1 MSYSDDFAFMSAAS
15 LAKVLS
21 RLRRIIF
28 TVTPSFLPCD
38 ALYASTTFCI
48 ASPSGPGHRTIF
60 TVVAAFAVGNTAKPI
75 TKLSAETSAIEIFLM
90 RITLPSHSS
99 IRR

>member
-1 MSYSDDFAFMSAAS
+1 MSYSDDFAFIKAAS
-15 LAKVLS
+15 LANVLS

-38 ALYASTTFCI
+38 ELYASTTFCI

-60 TVVAAFAVGNTAKPI
+60 TVVAALAFGSTAKPT
-75 TKLSAETSAIEIFLM
+75 TKLSAETNAIADFFT
-90 RITLPSHSS
+90 RIPSPSYPS
-99 IRR
+99 I